1 MGLAAHKNLM
11 KPLLDFGDRKK
22 NTWISHPPFFKHPQ
36 YQPWFTSRGR
46 HIFGTFWNGGDE
58 YFGVS
63 KFPINCS
70 HELFPLYKY
79 PWFYDKQMDW
89 IIWMGDGCKDIEMKQ
104 FSTPSGMNS
113 RRSRLA
119 VALQY
124 FHFFRAC
131 NGWGGGAGGTQIAFL
146 CHGGALKSSNFGC
159 YGKTHGFGVAIFE
172 DTSIWGRMHHLGGG
186 TFGARNP
193 TTFLNGPRYQCCL
206 IFVWK

>member
-1 MGLAAHKNLM
+1 
-11 KPLLDFGDRKK
+11 
-22 NTWISHPPFFKHPQ
+22 
-36 YQPWFTSRGR
+36 
-46 HIFGTFWNGGDE
+46 
-58 YFGVS
+58 
-63 KFPINCS
+63 
-70 HELFPLYKY
+70 
-79 PWFYDKQMDW
+79 
-89 IIWMGDGCKDIEMKQ
+89 MGDGCKDIEMKQ

-172 DTSIWGRMHHLGGG
+172 VTSIWGRMHHLGGG

-206 IFVWK
+206 IFVAQPRKHWRKNTHRRKMGTVHCHVAVRARSQPSFPPHFP